1 MRFYD
6 IYIDGAPAAFTPTDS
21 GAIWSTFL
29 NGNHNPSAQQIEFQI
44 EEMTKAPIPSPNST
58 MTVQGISFEQIKQ
71 SSSLIGK
78 NITMYGGMSRGLP
91 FATQQAGNA
100 GLLMKGTIF
109 KCWGNWIGTEM
120 SLGLAFVPSGTYVN
134 PDSDSTPDVNTP
146 GSKTTVTPEVTT
158 PPGLFTRTG
167 ARSLDRMSFP
177 RAAASAI
184 GIPAIPLGGVLAQIP
199 LATFGDA
206 SATVNGIT
214 TSLFGGGGGGLS
226 LIKPLNLIHNL
237 MPNMPLKDGIQQTL
251 SKAFPKAKLNILI
264 REGLKLAYQD
274 AGMHQNLDQYS
285 QYIQKLSNSIAGTK
299 NYLGVHMSSHSDT
312 IDVWDGTTPVTEGV
326 ISNIDLIG
334 QPTWIDIN
342 KISIKTVLRADL
354 HVGGTVTL
362 PPTLINVTEQS
373 TQAWTSEQKAT
384 ITFTGSFLITKV
396 LHIGDFRNP
405 DGSSWSSNYE
415 ALVTG
420 SPEAEVAE
428 ASFSSDQ

>member
-1 MRFYD
+1 
-6 IYIDGAPAAFTPTDS
+6 
-21 GAIWSTFL
+21 
-29 NGNHNPSAQQIEFQI
+29 
-44 EEMTKAPIPSPNST
+44 
-58 MTVQGISFEQIKQ
+58 
-71 SSSLIGK
+71 
-78 NITMYGGMSRGLP
+78 
-91 FATQQAGNA
+91 
-100 GLLMKGTIF
+100 
-109 KCWGNWIGTEM
+109 
-120 SLGLAFVPSGTYVN
+120 
-134 PDSDSTPDVNTP
+134 
-146 GSKTTVTPEVTT
+146 
-158 PPGLFTRTG
+158 
-167 ARSLDRMSFP
+167 MSFP

-415 ALVTG
+415 ALVVG